1 MSSIFS
7 PYRGETTVNAL
18 QDVKIAIQRL
28 DFPLDRASFESW
40 KQQTLSILDSA
51 SGNGHDTAANEPA
64 LHARLSPRENEVMSM
79 LLQGRRLKEIAAE
92 LQISVKTV
100 TTHRARLL
108 RKLRLEDNLG
118 LYRYG
123 VRHGLITV

>member
-1 MSSIFS
+1 M
-7 PYRGETTVNAL
+7 NAIT
-18 QDVKIAIQRL
+18 DVKIAIQRL
-28 DFPLDRASFESW
+28 DFPIDRDSFEQW
-40 KQQTLSILDSA
+40 KQTTLALLETA
-51 SGNGHDTAANEPA
+51 GNGHTVSDDPP

-79 LLQGRRLKEIAAE
+79 LLQGRRLKEIAAQLE
-92 LQISVKTV
+92 ISVKTV

-123 VRHGLITV
+123 VRNGLITV

>member
-1 MSSIFS
+1 M
-7 PYRGETTVNAL
+7 NAL

-28 DFPLDRASFESW
+28 DYPLDRSTFESW
-40 KQQTLSILDSA
+40 KQQTLSILETA
-51 SGNGHDTAANEPA
+51 SGNGHTLVSSEPA

>member
-1 MSSIFS
+1 
-7 PYRGETTVNAL
+7 VNAL
-18 QDVKIAIQRL
+18 QDVKIAIQHF
-28 DFPLDRASFESW
+28 DYPVDRAAFESW
-40 KQQTLSILDSA
+40 KQQTLALLESA
-51 SGNGHDTAANEPA
+51 GGNGHHTVSNDPP

-123 VRHGLITV
+123 IRNGLISV

>member
-1 MSSIFS
+1 M
-7 PYRGETTVNAL
+7 NAI
-18 QDVKIAIQRL
+18 QDIKIAIQHL
-28 DFPLDRASFESW
+28 DYPVDRAAFESW
-40 KQQTLSILDSA
+40 KQSA
-51 SGNGHDTAANEPA
+51 LALLESANGNGHSPA
-64 LHARLSPRENEVMSM
+64 SDDPSLHARLSPRENEVMSM

-123 VRHGLITV
+123 VRHGLISV

>member
-1 MSSIFS
+1 M
-7 PYRGETTVNAL
+7 NAI
-18 QDVKIAIQRL
+18 QDVKIAIQGL
-28 DFPLDRASFESW
+28 DFPIDRDSFEHW
-40 KQQTLSILDSA
+40 KRNTLALLDSA
-51 SGNGHDTAANEPA
+51 RCIPIVSNDPP

-79 LLQGRRLKEIAAE
+79 LLQGRRLKEIAAQLE
-92 LQISVKTV
+92 ISVKTV

-123 VRHGLITV
+123 VRQGLITV